1 MSLDVYTYYQTCRC
15 VCTCVQRSRSWR
27 TAAGC
32 WQGLKE
38 LSCGVRVKGL
48 PGFSEFFS
56 RVFLFYSE
64 KLFMCYFYSVN
75 FLLKTSSGF
84 ICKRVERERIC
95 LSSVWSSKDTEE
107 TSSHVNT
114 YPHTPMRACVTNLN
128 EKRSFKIFYIG
139 FSFICF
145 ITVSVNIELIWLQM
159 KFFYLHVSQKYCKN
173 QHSKLFITC
182 HTNKKLNIFT
192 KQK

>member
-1 MSLDVYTYYQTCRC
+1 M
-15 VCTCVQRSRSWR
+15 CVQRSRSWR
-27 TAAGC
+27 TTAGC

-48 PGFSEFFS
+48 PVFSEFFS

-64 KLFMCYFYSVN
+64 KLFMCYFYNVN

-84 ICKRVERERIC
+84 ICKRVEIENLLIQC
-95 LSSVWSSKDTEE
+95 LIKHWKDTEE
-107 TSSHVNT
+107 TRSHMNT

-128 EKRSFKIFYIG
+128 EKRSFRFFYIG

-145 ITVSVNIELIWLQM
+145 ITVSVNIELIGN
-159 KFFYLHVSQKYCKN
+159 FFVYMFLRSIKRISIQNCFYKMPYK
-173 QHSKLFITC
+173 
-182 HTNKKLNIFT
+182 
-192 KQK
+192 